1 MFDLDKW
8 QEIFDSLR
16 KHKLRT
22 GLTAFGVFWGIFMLV
37 LLLGAGDGL
46 KNGAAYEFRDD
57 AVNSLWIYPKQ
68 TSMPYKGLASN
79 RRVEFDNSDY
89 EMLKNDVEATEYIT
103 GRLYLA
109 GTLEKMTYKNVQ
121 YSFKVRSVHPQ
132 HQKLE
137 NSEIYKGRFINDLD
151 LKKFRKIAV
160 IGKLVQQEVFP
171 NQSPIGQNIEIGGI
185 NFQVVGVFSD
195 SGGDDEMRMIY
206 IPITTAQRSFNS
218 KPRIDQIMLTTGDA
232 KLKDVLEIEQEVINR
247 LAEKHHFSTEDKQ
260 AIRIRNRVKHYE
272 SIMSLFTMIS
282 LFTWI
287 VGIGSIIAGVIG
299 VSNIMLIVVKDRT
312 KEIGIRKA
320 LGATPGSIISMILQ
334 EAILITSLA
343 GYLGMAIGIGL
354 IHLIRTA
361 MITYNLDTGFFR
373 DPHVDI
379 QMVLIATLTVV
390 VAGAV
395 AGLIPALKAARI
407 SPVEAMRD

>member
-1 MFDLDKW
+1 
-8 QEIFDSLR
+8 
-16 KHKLRT
+16 
-22 GLTAFGVFWGIFMLV
+22 MLV

-57 AVNSLWIYPKQ
+57 AVNSLWIYPKR
-68 TSMPYKGLASN
+68 TSMPHKGLASN
-79 RRVEFDNSDY
+79 RVVEFDNSDY

-103 GRLYLA
+103 GRLYLQA
-109 GTLEKMTYKNVQ
+109 AVENMTYKNVQ
-121 YSFKVRSVHPQ
+121 YNFKVRSVHPD

-137 NSEIYKGRFINDLD
+137 NTQIDNGRFINNLD

-160 IGKLVQQEVFP
+160 IGKLVREEVFP
-171 NQSPIGQNIEIGGI
+171 NQNPIGQHIQIGGI
-185 NFQVVGVFSD
+185 SFQVVGIFSD

-206 IPITTAQRSFNS
+206 IPITTAQRSFDT
-218 KPRIDQIMLTTGDA
+218 KPRVDQIMLTTGDA
-232 KLKDVLEIEQEVINR
+232 KLKDVLEIEQDVINK
-247 LAEKHHFSTEDKQ
+247 LADKHNFSPEDKQ

-334 EAILITSLA
+334 EAVLITSLA

-361 MITYNLDTGFFR
+361 MTTYNVDTGFFR
-373 DPHVDI
+373 DPQVDVQLVI
-379 QMVLIATLTVV
+379 IATITVV
-390 VAGAV
+390 IAGAV